1 MKNVQDWSSNNEKHT
16 QMNKII
22 NIGLASFGMSGRV
35 FHAPFI
41 ANNPNFKLQAVVE
54 RHKNDS
60 REKYPDSRLY
70 RSYDELLTDD
80 LVDVI
85 VVNTP
90 VQTHFEYAKKAL
102 ELKKNVL
109 VEKPFTVNA
118 EQAEELHRI
127 SVANNCFLSV
137 YQNRRYDGDFLK
149 VKEIVQ
155 SHILGKLKEVEIR
168 FDRFRTEISS
178 KTHKEAAIEGAGTL
192 HDLGAHLIDQTLQLF
207 GFPKYIFA
215 DLGFFRQH
223 TQTNDYFE
231 LILFYDDELR
241 VRLKSSTMV
250 KEKGWEY
257 ILHGDK
263 GSFLQKRFDYQ
274 EEALVKGVQ
283 PTIKEWLETPIQP
296 NGVLHTTTIKEE
308 TIAQHGN
315 YMNFYEDLYKS
326 MIYGKQNPATAQQ
339 AVLTM
344 KLIDKALE
352 SFKQGK
358 KIIL

>member
-1 MKNVQDWSSNNEKHT
+1 
-16 QMNKII
+16 MNRII
-22 NIGLASFGMSGRV
+22 NVGLASFGMSGRV

-41 ANNPNFKLQAVVE
+41 VNNPNFRLQAIVE

-60 REKYPDSRLY
+60 REEYPDSRLY

-80 LVDVI
+80 SIDLI

-90 VQTHFEYAKKAL
+90 VQTHFEFAKKAL

-118 EQAEELHRI
+118 QQAEELHQI
-127 SVANNCFLSV
+127 STTNNCFLSV

-149 VKEIVQ
+149 VKEIVN
-155 SHILGKLKEVEIR
+155 SNVLGTLKEVEIR
-168 FDRFRTEISS
+168 FDRFRTEIST

-192 HDLGAHLIDQTLQLF
+192 HDLGAHLIDQSLQLF
-207 GFPKYIFA
+207 GFPKFIFA
-215 DLGFFRQH
+215 DLGFFREH

-231 LILFYDDELR
+231 LILFYENEFR
-241 VRLKSSTMV
+241 VRLKSSTMA

-263 GSFLQKRFDYQ
+263 GSFLQKRFDCQ
-274 EEALVKGVQ
+274 EEALVKGIK
-283 PTIKEWLETPIQP
+283 PTTEKWLKTIVQP
-296 NGVLHTTTIKEE
+296 NGILHTTTTKEE

-326 MIYGKQNPATAQQ
+326 MIYNEKNPATAQNGI
-339 AVLTM
+339 LTM
-344 KLIDKALE
+344 KLIDKTLE
-352 SFKQGK
+352 SFKEGR